1 MLLKDLLRVYKGR
14 ILRVYSVS
22 VVLTSDID
30 IDELSYWKVEK
41 ILDAQERGIIVVL
54 Q

>member
-22 VVLTSDID
+22 VVLPSD